1 MSNFRPIAP
10 CMHQVGENT
19 PHRSEHKQLTSSRQL
34 LAASL
39 LLILLLHPQ
48 AWNSWALML
57 RAKIRYEVREKI
69 AEKSHE
75 DQAAVTVLKIPLSW
89 IEKGHQELIW
99 TEADEFRYY
108 GEMYDIL
115 SQEQH
120 GDAIWYTCFHD
131 EAETALMDGVFE
143 KMQARQDPLASG
155 AVRFVFAALFE
166 KWRLNEQVL
175 NDFNFPLA
183 KQALNDDD
191 QRMWGRA
198 CDGPVPPP
206 PRSGISFL

>member
-1 MSNFRPIAP
+1 MYQA
-10 CMHQVGENT
+10 GENT
-19 PHRSEHKQLTSSRQL
+19 HHRSEHKQPTVSRQL

-57 RAKIRYEVREKI
+57 RAKIRYEVRERFE
-69 AEKSHE
+69 EKSHE
-75 DQAAVTVLKIPLSW
+75 NQASTTLLKIPLSW
-89 IEKGHQELIW
+89 IEQGHPELIW
-99 TEADEFRYY
+99 TEDDEFRYY

-115 SQEQH
+115 SQEQR
-120 GDAIWYTCFHD
+120 GDTIWYTCFHD
-131 EAETALMDGVFE
+131 KAETELMDGVFE

-155 AVRFVFAALFE
+155 AARFVFVALFE
-166 KWRLNEQVL
+166 KWQLNDGVL

-183 KQALNDDD
+183 KQVLNDHD
-191 QRMWGRA
+191 QRMSGRA

-206 PRSGISFL
+206 PKSGVSFL

>member
-1 MSNFRPIAP
+1 MTNFRPIAP
-10 CMHQVGENT
+10 RMNQAGKNI
-19 PHRSEHKQLTSSRQL
+19 HRFSERQQPAGIRQL
-34 LAASL
+34 LAAGL

-89 IEKGHQELIW
+89 VEKGHPELIW
-99 TEADEFRYY
+99 TEDDEFRYY

-131 EAETALMDGVFE
+131 KAETELMDGVFE
-143 KMQARQDPLASG
+143 KMQARQYPLASG
-155 AVRFVFAALFE
+155 TVRFVFAALFE
-166 KWRLNEQVL
+166 KWHLADEVL
-175 NDFNFPLA
+175 NDFNLPTA
-183 KQALNDDD
+183 KQALNDND
-191 QRMWGRA
+191 QRMSGRA

-206 PRSGISFL
+206 PRSGVSFQ

>member
-1 MSNFRPIAP
+1 MYQA
-10 CMHQVGENT
+10 GENT
-19 PHRSEHKQLTSSRQL
+19 HHRSDHKQLTSSRQL
-34 LAASL
+34 LAAAL

-75 DQAAVTVLKIPLSW
+75 DQASTTVLKIPLSW
-89 IEKGHQELIW
+89 IEQGHPELIW
-99 TEADEFRYY
+99 TEDDEFRYY

-115 SQEQH
+115 SQEQR
-120 GDAIWYTCFHD
+120 GDTIWYTCFHD
-131 EAETALMDGVFE
+131 KAETELMDGVFE
-143 KMQARQDPLASG
+143 KMQARQDPLSSG

-166 KWRLNEQVL
+166 KWHLEDEVL

-183 KQALNDDD
+183 KQVLNDHD
-191 QRMWGRA
+191 QRMSGRA
-198 CDGPVPPP
+198 CDGPVSPPP
-206 PRSGISFL
+206 KIGVCFFL

>member
-1 MSNFRPIAP
+1 MYQA
-10 CMHQVGENT
+10 GENT
-19 PHRSEHKQLTSSRQL
+19 HHRSEHKQLTTSRQL

-89 IEKGHQELIW
+89 IEKGHPELIW
-99 TEADEFRYY
+99 TEDDEFRYY

-131 EAETALMDGVFE
+131 KAETELMDGVFE
-143 KMQARQDPLASG
+143 KMQARQDPLSSG

-166 KWRLNEQVL
+166 KWHLEDEVL

-191 QRMWGRA
+191 QRMSGRA

-206 PRSGISFL
+206 PKSGVSFL

>member
-1 MSNFRPIAP
+1 MTNFRPIAP
-10 CMHQVGENT
+10 HMHQAGKNI
-19 PHRSEHKQLTSSRQL
+19 HRFSERQQPAGIRQL
-34 LAASL
+34 LAAGL
-39 LLILLLHPQ
+39 LLILLVHPQ

-75 DQAAVTVLKIPLSW
+75 DQASTTVLKIPLSW
-89 IEKGHQELIW
+89 IEKGHPELIW

-120 GDAIWYTCFHD
+120 GDTIWYTCFHD
-131 EAETALMDGVFE
+131 KAETELMDGVFE
-143 KMQARQDPLASG
+143 KMQARQDPLSSG

-166 KWRLNEQVL
+166 KWHLDDGVL
-175 NDFNFPLA
+175 HDLNFPPA

-191 QRMWGRA
+191 QRMSGRA

-206 PRSGISFL
+206 PKSGVSFF

>member
-1 MSNFRPIAP
+1 MYQAGKNI
-10 CMHQVGENT
+10 
-19 PHRSEHKQLTSSRQL
+19 HRFSERQQPAGIRQL
-34 LAASL
+34 LAAAL

-57 RAKIRYEVREKI
+57 RAKIQYEVRERFDEEPHQNH
-69 AEKSHE
+69 AS
-75 DQAAVTVLKIPLSW
+75 TVLLKIPLSW
-89 IEKGHQELIW
+89 VKKGHPELIW

-115 SQEQH
+115 NQEQH

-131 EAETALMDGVFE
+131 KAETALMDGIFK

-155 AVRFVFAALFE
+155 TVGFVLAVLFE
-166 KWRLNEQVL
+166 KWHLDDGVL

-191 QRMWGRA
+191 QRMSGRA

-206 PRSGISFL
+206 PQNGVSFL